1 MAKNRTN
8 NIILTRIYIVQKKTF
23 LKVVSNYRQYSI
35 NY

>member
-1 MAKNRTN
+1 MAKDRTN
-8 NIILTRIYIVQKKTF
+8 NIILARIYIVPKETF